1 MKGVGVVWLYPEE
14 VEVAWF
20 YLEGVANIL
29 SQCRMATCSKWSIA
43 CDTDRH
49 HKNLRG
55 KYLCYDVTTNEGVVR
70 KFVIT
75 KE

>member
-1 MKGVGVVWLYPEE
+1 MKGVGVVCLYSEGVEVVWFYPE
-14 VEVAWF
+14 
-20 YLEGVANIL
+20 GVVNIF
-29 SQCRMATCSKWSIA
+29 SQYFMATCSKWSIA

-55 KYLCYDVTTNEGVVR
+55 KYLCYDVTTNEGVVC